1 MRHLRPRSVTVLAA
15 LAAGVFTDIVMTVHS
30 VQYAYRSIAVH
41 AMLEVTATLIAFVT
55 TVLLWGRLRYRRGLD
70 DLLLFV
76 AIGFLSVTSLLFA
89 VIPAAI
95 WREPHPF
102 STWTTL
108 IAGGLTAAVLAV
120 AAHVRSVRIRNYER
134 AGRIAVVVMT
144 VALLAIGTVVGAYV
158 ERLPVGIDPS
168 RSPLNIPGPISGNWA
183 IAGVQ
188 LTIAVL
194 FLIAA
199 IGFTRRAEVT
209 SDEFFLWL
217 GAGAVFAA
225 FARLNYVVFPS
236 LYSEWVYTG
245 DILRF
250 GWHLLLLIG
259 AVREIRVYQR
269 AYAEARVLEE
279 RRRIARDLHDG
290 LAQELAFIAN
300 KTRELSGGAA
310 SVSRTALRQVASAAQ
325 RGLDESRRA
334 IQTLTTDDD
343 EPFEIVLVQ
352 TVEEV
357 ADRLGANVQ
366 IEAEPAPEITADQ
379 REQLLRIVREAV
391 TNAACHAHADLVRV
405 QFTNGGRPMHLR
417 VEDDG
422 IGFDPD
428 DTDGGFGLVTM
439 RERALAIGAEFNVNS
454 TRGRGTAVEVRL

>member
-15 LAAGVFTDIVMTVHS
+15 LAAGVFTDVVMTVHS
-30 VQYAYRSIAVH
+30 VQFAYRSVAVH
-41 AMLEVTATLIAFVT
+41 AMLEVTAALIVFVT
-55 TVLLWGRLRYRRGLD
+55 TVLLWGRLKYRQGLD
-70 DLLLFV
+70 DLLLFA
-76 AIGFLSVTSLLFA
+76 AIAFLSVTSLLFA

-108 IAGGLTAAVLAV
+108 VASGLSAAVLA
-120 AAHVRSVRIRNYER
+120 AAALVRPVRIRNYEHV
-134 AGRIAVVVMT
+134 GRIVVVAMG
-144 VALLAIGTVVGAYV
+144 VALIAIGAIVAPLLD
-158 ERLPVGIDPS
+158 RLPIGIDPA
-168 RSPLNIPGPISGNWA
+168 RSPLNVPGPISGNLA

-188 LTIAVL
+188 LAVALL
-194 FLIAA
+194 FMLAA
-199 IGFTRRAEVT
+199 IGFTRRAEAT
-209 SDEFFLWL
+209 GDEFFQWL
-217 GAGAVFAA
+217 GAAAVFAA
-225 FARLNYVVFPS
+225 FARANYVVYPS

-250 GWHLLLLIG
+250 GWHLLLLVG
-259 AVREIRVYQR
+259 AVREIRIYQR

-300 KTRELSGGAA
+300 KTRELAA
-310 SVSRTALRQVASAAQ
+310 GSATRAALLQVASAAQ

-334 IQTLTTDDD
+334 IQTLSTTSD
-343 EPFEIVLVQ
+343 EPFEVALVQ
-352 TVEEV
+352 AVEEV
-357 ADRLGANVQ
+357 ADRLGTKVQ
-366 IEAEPAPEITADQ
+366 IEAEPAPEMSADQ

-391 TNAACHAHADLVRV
+391 TNAACHANADLVRV
-405 QFTNGGRPMHLR
+405 QFTNGGPMHLR

-422 IGFDPD
+422 AGFDPD
-428 DTDGGFGLVTM
+428 ETDARGFGLVTM
-439 RERALAIGAEFNVNS
+439 KERAVAIGADFSISS

>member
-1 MRHLRPRSVTVLAA
+1 MRRLRPRSVTVLAA
-15 LAAGVFTDIVMTVHS
+15 LAAGGFTDIVMTVPS
-30 VQYAYRSIAVH
+30 VQFAYRSIAVH

-55 TVLLWGRLRYRRGLD
+55 TVLVWGRLRYRQGLD
-70 DLLLFV
+70 DLLLFA
-76 AIGFLSVTSLLFA
+76 AIGLLSVTSLLFA
-89 VIPAAI
+89 VIPAAV

-108 IAGGLTAAVLAV
+108 VASGLSAALLA
-120 AAHVRSVRIRNYER
+120 AAALVRPRHIRNYEH
-134 AGRIAVVVMT
+134 AGRLVVIGIGVSL
-144 VALLAIGTVVGAYV
+144 VAIGAVIGPLIDN
-158 ERLPVGIDPS
+158 LPVGIDPS
-168 RSPLNIPGPISGNWA
+168 RSPLNVPGPIAGNLG

-188 LTIAVL
+188 MAIALL
-194 FLIAA
+194 FLAAA
-199 IGFTRRAEVT
+199 IGFTRRAEAT
-209 SDEFFLWL
+209 GDELFLWL

-225 FARLNYVVFPS
+225 FARANYVVFPS

-250 GWHLLLLIG
+250 GWHLLLFIG

-269 AYAEARVLEE
+269 AFAESRVLDE

-300 KTRELSGGAA
+300 KTRELSVG
-310 SVSRTALRQVASAAQ
+310 SVTRTALLQVASAAQ

-334 IQTLTTDDD
+334 IQTLTTNDD
-343 EPFEIVLVQ
+343 EPFEVALVQ

-357 ADRLGANVQ
+357 ADRLGTNVE
-366 IEAEPAPEITADQ
+366 IEAEPAPEITSDQ

-405 QFTNGGRPMHLR
+405 QFTNGGPIHLR
-417 VEDDG
+417 VEADG
-422 IGFDPD
+422 VGFDPD
-428 DTDGGFGLVTM
+428 DTDTRGFGLLTM
-439 RERALAIGAEFNVNS
+439 QERALAIGADFTVNS

>member
-1 MRHLRPRSVTVLAA
+1 MTVLAA
-15 LAAGVFTDIVMTVHS
+15 VAAGVFTDIIMTVHS
-30 VQYAYRSIAVH
+30 VQFAYRSIAVH
-41 AMLEVTATLIAFVT
+41 AMLEVTACLIAFVT
-55 TVLLWGRLRYRRGLD
+55 TVLLWGRLKYRRGLD

-89 VIPAAI
+89 VLPAAI

-108 IAGGLTAAVLAV
+108 IASGLSAAVLAV
-120 AAHVRSVRIRNYER
+120 AAHVRSVRIRNYEH
-134 AGRIAVVVMT
+134 AGRIAVVAMT
-144 VALLAIGTVVGAYV
+144 VALFVIGSVAGAFV
-158 ERLPVGIDPS
+158 DELPVGIDPA
-168 RSPLNIPGPISGNWA
+168 RSPVNVPGPISGNWA

-194 FLIAA
+194 FMIAA
-199 IGFTRRAEVT
+199 IGFTRRAEAT
-209 SDEFFLWL
+209 GDELFLWL

-225 FARLNYVVFPS
+225 FARANYVVFPS

-250 GWHLLLLIG
+250 GWNVLLFVG
-259 AVREIRVYQR
+259 ALREIRVYQR
-269 AYAEARVLEE
+269 AFAEARVHEE

-300 KTRELSGGAA
+300 KTRELAA
-310 SVSRTALRQVASAAQ
+310 VRPSTPLLQVASAAQ

-334 IQTLTTDDD
+334 IQTLATNDD
-343 EPFEIVLVQ
+343 EPFEVALVQ

-357 ADRLGANVQ
+357 ATRLGTRVEV
-366 IEAEPAPEITADQ
+366 EAEAAPDMTADQ

-391 TNAACHAHADLVRV
+391 TNAGRHAQADLVRV
-405 QFTNGGRPMHLR
+405 QFRNGGPLFLR

-422 IGFDPD
+422 VGFDPSE
-428 DTDGGFGLVTM
+428 TDAKGFGLVTM
-439 RERALAIGAEFNVNS
+439 QERASALGAELRVDS
-454 TRGRGTAVEVRL
+454 TVGRGTAVEVRL

>member
-30 VQYAYRSIAVH
+30 VQFAYRSVAVH
-41 AMLEVTATLIAFVT
+41 AMLEVTACLIAFVT
-55 TVLLWGRLRYRRGLD
+55 TVLLWGRLKYRQGLD
-70 DLLLFV
+70 DLLLF
-76 AIGFLSVTSLLFA
+76 AALGLLSVTSLLFA
-89 VIPAAI
+89 VVPAAV

-108 IAGGLTAAVLAV
+108 IAGGFSAALLA
-120 AAHVRSVRIRNYER
+120 AAALVRPVRIRNYEHV
-134 AGRIAVVVMT
+134 GRIVVVGMGLALIAIGAVV
-144 VALLAIGTVVGAYV
+144 APLLD
-158 ERLPVGIDPS
+158 RLPIGIDPA
-168 RSPLNIPGPISGNWA
+168 RSPVNVPGPIDGNLA

-188 LTIAVL
+188 LAIALL
-194 FLIAA
+194 FMVAA
-199 IGFTRRAEVT
+199 IGFTRRAEAT
-209 SDEFFLWL
+209 GDEFFLWL

-225 FARLNYVVFPS
+225 FARANYVVFPS

-250 GWHLLLLIG
+250 GWNLLLFVG

-269 AYAEARVLEE
+269 AYAEARVVDE

-300 KTRELSGGAA
+300 KTRELVGGAA
-310 SVSRTALRQVASAAQ
+310 SHTELLQVASAAQ

-334 IQTLTTDDD
+334 IQTLTTNDD
-343 EPFEIVLVQ
+343 EPFEVALVQ

-357 ADRLGANVQ
+357 ADRLGTAVE
-366 IEAEPAPEITADQ
+366 IDAEAAPEITADQ

-391 TNAACHAHADLVRV
+391 TNAACHAQADLVRV
-405 QFTNGGRPMHLR
+405 QFTNGGPMYLR

-422 IGFDPD
+422 VGFDPGAID
-428 DTDGGFGLVTM
+428 SRGFGLMTM
-439 RERALAIGAEFNVNS
+439 QERALAIGAEFYVTS
-454 TRGRGTAVEVRL
+454 QVGRGTAVEVRM